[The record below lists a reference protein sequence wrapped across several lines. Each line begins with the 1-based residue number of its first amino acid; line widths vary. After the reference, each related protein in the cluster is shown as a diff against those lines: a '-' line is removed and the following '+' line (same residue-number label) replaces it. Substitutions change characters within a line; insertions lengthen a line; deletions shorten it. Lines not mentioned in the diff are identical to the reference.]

1 MKTTI
6 TFCDD
11 QGRLS
16 LAAVAATAHG
26 KELLEIVNE
35 GVDCEVLSWKMEVE
49 EPTAAAVIS
58 GALNKCSD
66 FAMRTTEWSAL
77 YTLKGGIIAASG
89 KLGER
94 VAFASLVEQTHMELD
109 LAALDPDLDQL
120 FDFLINIGVGHNT
133 FFDDLANFQQ
143 VFILSLIHI

>member
-1 MKTTI
+1 MQYNLLSHNHMSLVILAFIAKAKWDMPIVEQPNMKTTI

-16 LAAVAATAHG
+16 LAAVAATANG
-26 KELLEIVNE
+26 KELQEIVNE

-66 FAMRTTEWSAL
+66 FAMRTTEWSA
-77 YTLKGGIIAASG
+77 
-89 KLGER
+89 
-94 VAFASLVEQTHMELD
+94 M
-109 LAALDPDLDQL
+109 
-120 FDFLINIGVGHNT
+120 
-133 FFDDLANFQQ
+133 
-143 VFILSLIHI
+143 